1 MGGIAGNYGKTW
13 NASRVGANAVGG
25 GIASEVTGGRFK
37 DGFKMAG
44 LTSGMRYVYNNTVGF
59 DIDARSGKGAVYKDG
74 DGHPIQGRNN
84 AGLFNKAN
92 RVNPV
97 GSIVENPT
105 FWQEGG
111 TVSQWIN
118 NTPLGNAVLGLHDS
132 IFTQQG
138 LGLPFN
144 NWINLPTVPLAIGVT
159 GIGYLDHHYIKVSLL
174 TDKSNSRYR

>member
-1 MGGIAGNYGKTW
+1 M
-13 NASRVGANAVGG
+13 G

-44 LTSGMRYVYNNTVGF
+44 LTSGMRYVYNNTVGY
-59 DIDARSGKGAVYKDG
+59 DINARPGKGAVYKDG
-74 DGHPIQGRNN
+74 DGHPIQDRNN
-84 AGLFNKAN
+84 AGFSRITKDITLVDK
-92 RVNPV
+92 
-97 GSIVENPT
+97 IIDNPT
-105 FWQEGG
+105 FLEEGSM
-111 TVSQWIN
+111 VSQWIN
-118 NTPLGNAVLGLHDS
+118 SAPLGNAVSGLHDS

-144 NWINLPTVPLAIGVT
+144 NWTNIPTVPLAIGVT